1 MTTASIDHAAPARDH
16 ATSAFQRML
25 PLVGRIL
32 IAAIFV
38 LSGASKLADP
48 ASSMAYIASVGLPL
62 PAVALAGA
70 IVVEIVGGLLLIA
83 GYRLRTVA
91 AGLALFSI
99 VTAVVF
105 HHALGDQ
112 SQFINF
118 FKNLAMAG
126 GLLQIV
132 AFGKTGTRA

>member
-1 MTTASIDHAAPARDH
+1 MNATIDRA
-16 ATSAFQRML
+16 L

-48 ASSMAYIASVGLPL
+48 TSSMAYIASVGLPL

-70 IVVEIVGGLLLIA
+70 IVVELVGGLLLIA
-83 GYRLRTVA
+83 GYRLRLVA
-91 AGLALFSI
+91 AALALFSL

-105 HHALGDQ
+105 HHALSDQ

-118 FKNLAMAG
+118 FKNVAMAG

-132 AFGKTGTRA
+132 AFGKTGARA